1 MNVVRTLRAAGAA
14 ALVGLLCFAG
24 QPVGAQTTTASVSG
38 SVADTQGG
46 FLPGASIT
54 LTSNTQGNV
63 LSATTDD
70 EGNFVFNVVRPDS
83 YTLRVSMPGFKTLQR
98 PNVVVNANDKFFT
111 GTLTLDVG
119 EVSEHVTVLARVSE
133 LQATSGERSF
143 TLENEAIQNIAV
155 NGRSMF
161 GLLGLVPGVVPNP
174 ETTGIPDEVVDVS
187 VNGQRPESNNMTIDG
202 VANIDTGNNG
212 GNMVTTN
219 LDAVAEFKVLT
230 NAYQAEYGRAVG
242 AQVQAVT
249 KSGSQEFHGSGYWYG
264 RRSDWNANS
273 WTNNRDGIEK
283 TESSR
288 NDYGYTLGG
297 PIYIPGRFNTDKRK
311 LFFFFSQEW
320 QRRTDP
326 VAERLSRVPTE
337 LERQGDFSQ
346 SVDNNG
352 SPFPYI
358 RDYTTGLPCSA
369 QDTRGCFQDG
379 GVLGRIPA
387 DRLYQPGLNAL
398 SVYPTPNFQGDSG
411 INYRSQAPNDT
422 PRREEMLRID
432 FQPNDNW
439 RFTGRYMQNSDL
451 QKLPYG
457 TTWAGVGSNNL
468 DNVNTEFDHPG
479 RNWMISATGI
489 LDNTTALE
497 ISFGQ
502 AYNELVFDITNPDL
516 RRTAAGLSDLPLL
529 FPDAVQNDYIPDMRF
544 DGGRVGTNAGRY
556 QTDRGPFENANR
568 TYDLLANITKV
579 AGSHTLKAGVYF
591 QSSWKPQSPFTSFNS
606 LIDFRDNSSNPFDAG
621 FSYANAAIG
630 AFTSYTQASRY
641 AVPEWV
647 YKNFEWYAQD
657 NWKVGRKLTLDYGVR
672 MYYLTPQWDQTLA
685 ASTFLPDSFDPSQ
698 AVRLYTP
705 VCVGASPCSGSDR
718 RGMDPALVGQT
729 PTPNNTVDGGFI
741 GQIIPGSGNRFNG
754 SFQAGQGVDDQLS
767 SGSAF
772 RVSPRFGFVYDV
784 SDDGSMIVRG
794 GFGIFYDRPMGNVVF
809 DTITNAPGTVVPQIN
824 YGLLQELDALFQ
836 ASEIVPPL
844 SVNPTAF
851 DFRPPK
857 IYAWNVGVQAKLPSS
872 FTLDL
877 AYVGSS
883 NHGLLHQNQ
892 INTPEYGAAF
902 QAENQDPTR
911 TPSDVPGQNALPT
924 DLLRPYPGYGNIRL
938 WEPGSWSNYHSLQVG
953 LNRRFDE
960 GLMFNAFYVW
970 SKALSTT
977 NDDYS
982 ASRPNATEDEL
993 RRTMYSYAEN
1003 DRPHTFVMNFVYQMP
1018 KVTDGGIG
1026 VVLNDWQLSGV
1037 YRWLSGVPYAITY
1050 SIPGIGNENL
1060 TGTNQAARVYVN
1072 GDPGP
1077 GSSSDPYRQI
1087 DNPNVFAPPQPGS
1100 DGNESARYFLHR
1112 PAFNNLDLSLSKR
1125 FKVGDRVA
1133 LEIRL
1138 DAFNALNHTQF
1149 TGVNSQVSFASL
1161 DDPTITNL
1169 PYDENGNLVRP
1180 NGFGTINGVYAPRT
1194 LQLVTRLT
1202 F

>member
-1 MNVVRTLRAAGAA
+1 MNAVRILRAGASA
-14 ALVGLLCFAG
+14 ALVALLCAAG
-24 QPVGAQTTTASVSG
+24 SPLEAQTTTASVSG
-38 SVADTQGG
+38 SVADSQGG
-46 FLPGASIT
+46 YLPGASIT
-54 LTSNTQGNV
+54 LISNTQGNE
-63 LSATTDD
+63 LSTFSDA
-70 EGNFVFNVVRPDS
+70 EGNFVFNVVRPDT
-83 YTLRVSMPGFKTLQR
+83 YTLRVSMEGFKTLER
-98 PNVVVNANDKFFT
+98 TNVVVNANDRFFT
-111 GTLTLDVG
+111 GTVTLDVG
-119 EVSEHVTVLARVSE
+119 QITEAVTVVARVSE

-143 TLENEAIQNIAV
+143 TLEHEAIENIAV

-161 GLLGLVPGVVPNP
+161 GLLGLVPGVVPDP
-174 ETTGIPDEVVDVS
+174 ETTGVPDEVVDVS

-249 KSGSQEFHGSGYWYG
+249 KSGTQQFHGSTYWYG
-264 RRSDWNANS
+264 RRSAWNANS

-283 TESSR
+283 AETSR
-288 NDYGYTLGG
+288 NDFGYTLGG

-326 VAERLSRVPTE
+326 VSERLSRVPTE
-337 LERQGDFSQ
+337 LERMGDFSQ

-352 SPFPYI
+352 NPFPYI
-358 RDYTTGLPCSA
+358 RDYATGLPCNA

-387 DRLYQPGLNAL
+387 SRLYQPGINAL
-398 SVYPTPNFQGDSG
+398 GIYPMPNFQGDSG

-422 PRREEMLRID
+422 PRREERLRID
-432 FQPNDNW
+432 FQPTNDW

-479 RNWMISATGI
+479 RNWMVSAVGI
-489 LDNTTALE
+489 LDNTTSLE
-497 ISFGQ
+497 ISLGQ
-502 AYNELVFDITNPDL
+502 AYNELVFDITNQGL
-516 RRTAAGLSDLPLL
+516 RRSTAGISDLPLL

-556 QTDRGPFENANR
+556 QTDRGPFTNANR
-568 TYDLLANITKV
+568 TYDALANLTKV
-579 AGSHTLKAGVYF
+579 AGPHTLKAGVYF
-591 QSSWKPQSPFTSFNS
+591 QSSWKPQSPFTSFNGQ
-606 LIDFRDNSSNPFDAG
+606 IDFRDNSSNPFDTG

-641 AVPEWV
+641 AYPEWV

-657 NWKVGRKLTLDYGVR
+657 NWRVDRKLTLDYGVR
-672 MYYLTPQWDQTLA
+672 FYWLTPQWDQTLA
-685 ASTFLPDSFDPSQ
+685 ASTFLPDRYDPSQ
-698 AVRLYTP
+698 AVSLYTP
-705 VCVGASPCSGSDR
+705 VCIGASPCSGADR
-718 RGMDPALVGQT
+718 RGMDPALVGQS
-729 PTPNNTVDGGFI
+729 PTMANTVDGGFI
-741 GQIIPGSGNRFNG
+741 GQIVPGSGNRFNG
-754 SFQAGQGVDDQLS
+754 SFQAGQGINDQLS
-767 SGSAF
+767 SGSVLK
-772 RVSPRFGFVYDV
+772 VSPRFGFVYDV
-784 SDDGSMIVRG
+784 SGRGTAIVRG
-794 GFGIFYDRPMGNVVF
+794 GFGIFFDRPMGNIVF
-809 DTITNAPGTVVPQIN
+809 DNVTNAPGTVVPQIS
-824 YGLLQELDALFQ
+824 YGMLQDLEALFQ

-844 SVNPTAF
+844 SINPTAF
-851 DFRPPK
+851 DFTPPK
-857 IYAWNVGVQAKLPSS
+857 VYAWNVGVQSKLPAS

-883 NHGLLHQNQ
+883 SRHLLHQNQ
-892 INTPEYGAAF
+892 INTPAYGAAF
-902 QAENQDPTR
+902 LPENQDPTR
-911 TPSDVPGQNALPT
+911 APGSVAGQSALPT

-938 WEPGSWSNYHSLQVG
+938 WESGSWSNYHSLQVG
-953 LNRRFDE
+953 LNRRFDD

-970 SKALSTT
+970 SKSLSTT

-982 ASRPNATEDEL
+982 QSRPNASEEEL
-993 RRTMYSYAEN
+993 RRTMYSYGEN
-1003 DRPHTFVMNFVYQMP
+1003 DRPHTFVVNFVYQLP
-1018 KVTDGGIG
+1018 RVTDGELGFL
-1026 VVLNDWQLSGV
+1026 LNDWQISGV
-1037 YRWLSGVPYAITY
+1037 YRWLSGVPYGITY
-1050 SIPGIGNENL
+1050 SIPGIVNENL
-1060 TGTNQAARVYVN
+1060 TGTNQGARVYVN
-1072 GDPGP
+1072 GDPGS

-1087 DNPNVFAPPQPGS
+1087 DDPSVLGPPQPGS
-1100 DGNESARYFLHR
+1100 DGNESARFFLHR
-1112 PAFNNLDLSLSKR
+1112 PGVNNLDLSLSKR
-1125 FKVGDRVA
+1125 FKLNSRIA
-1133 LEIRL
+1133 LEVRL

-1149 TGVNSQVSFASL
+1149 SGVNSQVSFASL
-1161 DDPTITNL
+1161 TDPTITNL
-1169 PYDENGNLVRP
+1169 PYDANGNLVRP
-1180 NGFGTINGVYAPRT
+1180 NGFGTISGVYAPRT